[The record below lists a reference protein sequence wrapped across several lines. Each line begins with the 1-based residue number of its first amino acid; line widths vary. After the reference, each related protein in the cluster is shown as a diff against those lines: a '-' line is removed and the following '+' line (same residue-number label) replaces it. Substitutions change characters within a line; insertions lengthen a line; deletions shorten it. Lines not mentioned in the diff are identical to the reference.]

1 MTPVER
7 GALIALIRWAQSM
20 PVGMGP
26 EHEALSDA
34 YDALEHCII
43 FEVGPVDPGVRA
55 AYYAPHQLTPGTRP
69 CDNEREP
76 DGERC
81 TGTLTFALGDVQA
94 KCPVC
99 GGWTGRLAPGHE
111 RAVTPTGSSLP
122 PEVDHA

>member
-7 GALIALIRWAQSM
+7 GALIALIKWAQSM

-43 FEVGPVDPGVRA
+43 FEVGPVDPEVRA
-55 AYYAPHQLTPGTRP
+55 AYFAPHHPLTPGTRR
-69 CDNEREP
+69 CEAESEP
-76 DGERC
+76 DGQVC

-99 GGWTGRLAPGHE
+99 GAWTGRLAPGHE
-111 RAVTPTGSSLP
+111 QAVTPSSS
-122 PEVDHA
+122 